1 MDEKENIKDYYFM
14 YLKFIDGKVADT
26 IEVETNILIDYGE
39 RGEVMGIEIINASAL
54 MKANP
59 LHEIIIKDQEE
70 AKA

>member
-1 MDEKENIKDYYFM
+1 MRISYDPKYDVM

-26 IEVETNILIDYGE
+26 IEVEANILIDYGE

-59 LHEIIIKDQEE
+59 LHEIIIKVQEE
-70 AKA
+70 TKA